1 MRASRARPLVVRLGD
16 SRIRQGDFK
25 ILPPKS
31 KIATV
36 ALKIGISKKEKH
48 SIITK
53 LRKESIFEKIRKN
66 IESGFSPESG
76 FFRNFLHH
84 VIWGDLRTLE
94 NQNL

>member
-1 MRASRARPLVVRLGD
+1 MVKILNSLNLPLSFFPGKNWIRKIPERSGSEISGIFDVRLGD

-48 SIITK
+48 FIITK
-53 LRKESIFEKIRKN
+53 
-66 IESGFSPESG
+66 
-76 FFRNFLHH
+76 
-84 VIWGDLRTLE
+84 
-94 NQNL
+94 

>member
-25 ILPPKS
+25 ILPPKC

-48 SIITK
+48 FIITK
-53 LRKESIFEKIRKN
+53 
-66 IESGFSPESG
+66 
-76 FFRNFLHH
+76 
-84 VIWGDLRTLE
+84 
-94 NQNL
+94 